1 MEKVSNEQ
9 VLGKVNEDGKILNSV
24 WQWNH
29 QWDSH
34 VLTCE
39 YIEGRAGDK
48 TTRGRRRIQML
59 HNVAQDDGY
68 AELRRIADG
77 REEQR
82 HSVRMSKTCSVAV
95 DCRPMMR
102 TGTLTSLLS

>member
-1 MEKVSNEQ
+1 
-9 VLGKVNEDGKILNSV
+9 
-24 WQWNH
+24 
-29 QWDSH
+29 
-34 VLTCE
+34 
-39 YIEGRAGDK
+39 
-48 TTRGRRRIQML
+48 ML
-59 HNVAQDDGY
+59 HNVAKDDGY

-102 TGTLTSLLS
+102 TGTLTSLLLWDTASCGSHGHVRAPGL